1 MAKTIIKTDKAP
13 EAIGPYSQGVIAESS
28 RLVFT
33 AGQIPLDPKTGYP
46 VKTDIEIQTKQVI
59 ENLKGVLEAAG
70 TGLDRVIKTTV
81 FLKNMDDFPRMNRV
95 YEKYFGESLPARST
109 VEVSKLPKDVLIEME
124 CVAMV

>member
-1 MAKTIIKTDKAP
+1 MVRSIVKTDKAP

-33 AGQIPLDPKTGYP
+33 AGQIPLDPKTGYS
-46 VKTDIEIQTKQVI
+46 VKRDIEIQTKQVI

-124 CVAMV
+124 CVAAV